1 MWDVV
6 KRRLPKRQKRT
17 LLEERQ
23 RASERKQRL
32 LAFILPVLAFYI
44 GFIPHGLWP
53 FGNRHLLAYDLYHQY
68 APFLLEL
75 KRKLLT
81 GDTLFFSWSGGL
93 GVNFYSL
100 FTYYIASPLNL
111 LIVLFPD
118 QNITEAVMALTILKI
133 GFSGLFFREFLCGAY
148 RKRDPLAS
156 VFGAFYALS
165 AWVYAYSWNIMW
177 LDTLVWFPL
186 TALGLVELV
195 RDGKARRFVFS
206 LTLMLMTNYY
216 TAFFGCVFLF
226 FFYFVLRVQFKKPLL
241 KGDKESSRNEP
252 LIAFGKFAG
261 FAVLSALLAGVV
273 LWPTAKALSITS
285 AANDA
290 FPKGFTFTQAF
301 LDTLGR
307 MTPLRAPNIMSGLPN
322 IYAGMS
328 VLLLLPAFFAD
339 KKRPKTVRLAYG
351 ALLAFLFFSFQSR
364 TLSFLWHGAHYPNSL
379 DFRYAFVFVFL
390 VLAMAYQAAGDELAL
405 KMKTFVGTAAL
416 IFVLLLVEQKF
427 QLNDTLS
434 HWRIVTVIVF
444 SVGYLMVFSEMRKP
458 DFRRRRPGEDSVD
471 KQLESALP
479 LQQGVLY
486 SLFMRKKPTGGA
498 FGPATYMR
506 KKPTGG
512 ISVPTTV
519 SDSSAEKDASTDKDA
534 SGAPSEEFLPVSA
547 RHPALWDKLWHL
559 KKIKRKRLR
568 PLDKLTRLGKLR
580 YQRALTI
587 LFTFMLTEVLFHAI
601 TSAALYQQVAPLGDR
616 QYYTN
621 NVHASEIYQ
630 HVADLKRENKG
641 RPWRAEVLPD
651 TCVNDPFLYG
661 TNGLSLFAS
670 PYPKAPIA
678 YFSDLG
684 YPTNGVNSMQYKE
697 STIVMDSLLSINHL
711 IVRNSRVFDDRSR
724 MLIATGQETT
734 LYENH
739 DALPFGFFVSSN
751 AGYLDGEILPED
763 HLDVQAQLLHA
774 LGGEAN
780 VFIKEPFE
788 PWGLEGCFVEPSYDP
803 YSFRVV
809 REKGNTE
816 WAFLVYDVPEDGI
829 YYISWEDIS
838 AGITYS
844 NGFIG
849 EEDFFQLGGS
859 KRGIGDVGFLKA
871 GSKLHFRVSM
881 DADKDIDGEFRAC
894 VSRLDEEAWTTSRER
909 LAAHPLELETFKS
922 GSFDGTITAPED
934 GYLFLP
940 TTVNPGW
947 TFKIDGRVTDSEA
960 IHDCFI
966 ILPISEG
973 EHTVSARFVPA
984 GFVAGALMSVAGL
997 VAIAAYAVLK
1007 RNKVKA
1013 ADHS

>member
-6 KRRLPKRQKRT
+6 KRRLVKRRERT

-23 RASERKQRL
+23 RARERKQRL

-44 GFIPHGLWP
+44 GFVPHGLWP

-75 KRKLLT
+75 KRKLLS

-111 LIVLFPD
+111 LMVLFPD
-118 QNITEAVMALTILKI
+118 QNITEAVMTLTILKI
-133 GFSGLFFREFLCGAY
+133 GFSGLFFREFLCGTY
-148 RKRDPLAS
+148 RKSDPLAS
-156 VFGAFYALS
+156 LFGAFYALS

-186 TALGLVELV
+186 AALGLVELV
-195 RDGKARRFVFS
+195 RGGKARLFVFS

-226 FFYFVLRVQFKKPLL
+226 FFYFVLRVQFKQPFP
-241 KGDKESSRNEP
+241 GVGRESLRLEP

-261 FAVLSALLAGVV
+261 FSVLSALLAGIV

-307 MTPLRAPNIMSGLPN
+307 MTPLRSPNIMSGLPN

-328 VLLLLPAFFAD
+328 VPLLLPTFFAD
-339 KKRPKTVRLAYG
+339 KKRPTTVRLAYG

-390 VLAMAYQAAGDELAL
+390 VLAMAYQAAGDELSL
-405 KMKTFVGTAAL
+405 KMKTITGTVAL
-416 IFVLLLVEQKF
+416 IFALLLVEQKF

-434 HWRIVTVIVF
+434 HWRIVTFVVF
-444 SVGYLMVFSEMRKP
+444 SVGYLMIFAGMRIP
-458 DFRRRRPGEDSVD
+458 DLRRLRTDDAPNDGRPEG
-471 KQLESALP
+471 ALP
-479 LQQGVLY
+479 LHLGVRYALY
-486 SLFMRKKPTGGA
+486 VRKERRGGSPGHA
-498 FGPATYMR
+498 R
-506 KKPTGG
+506 
-512 ISVPTTV
+512 
-519 SDSSAEKDASTDKDA
+519 SDDSQAGEDASSAS
-534 SGAPSEEFLPVSA
+534 SNGHLSVSA
-547 RHPALWDKLWHL
+547 RQIAIWDKLWHRL
-559 KKIKRKRLR
+559 KIRRKRLR
-568 PLDKLTRLGKLR
+568 VPDTRTRLGKIR

-587 LFTFMLTEVLFHAI
+587 LFAFMLTEVLFHAI

-616 QYYTN
+616 QYYTSN
-621 NVHASEIYQ
+621 LHASEIYEYI
-630 HVADLKRENKG
+630 AELKRENKG
-641 RPWRAEVLPD
+641 RPWRAEILPD

-724 MLIATGQETT
+724 TLVATGKETM
-734 LYENH
+734 LYENQ
-739 DALPFGFFVSSN
+739 DALPFGFFVSSD

-780 VFIKEPFE
+780 VFIKEPFV

-838 AGITYS
+838 AGISYS

-849 EEDFFQLGGS
+849 DDDFFQLGGS
-859 KRGIGDVGFLKA
+859 KRGIGDVGFLEA

-881 DADKDIDGEFRAC
+881 NSDQDIDGEFRAC
-894 VSRLDEEAWTTSRER
+894 VSRLDEEAWKISRAR
-909 LAAHPLELETFKS
+909 LAAYPLKLESFKS
-922 GSFDGTITAPED
+922 GSFDGTIAAPEN

-947 TFKIDGRVTDSEA
+947 TFRVDGQVTESKA

-966 ILPISEG
+966 ILPLSEG
-973 EHTVSARFVPA
+973 EHTISARFVPVGFTAGVLMTVA
-984 GFVAGALMSVAGL
+984 GFAS
-997 VAIAAYAVLK
+997 IAAYVVLK
-1007 RNKVKA
+1007 RYKA
-1013 ADHS
+1013 QADRRKRASGSDL